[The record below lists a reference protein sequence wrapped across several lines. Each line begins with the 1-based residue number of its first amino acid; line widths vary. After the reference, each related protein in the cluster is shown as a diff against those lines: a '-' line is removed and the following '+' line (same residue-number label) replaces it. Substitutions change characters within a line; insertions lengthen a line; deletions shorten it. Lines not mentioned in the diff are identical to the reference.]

1 MKTIKPVVFC
11 SLIVGALSVA
21 QTDAMAVGTH
31 HGHGRGGDSVPK
43 ENKHT
48 DDSKY
53 HTVLNHSADEETKSS
68 SSSSGAVKLKGP
80 EEIRV
85 DNDEQTTVRVGDNG
99 METMVSS
106 GAFGVV
112 HEDDVTAAHP
122 ESQTQQNQKHKS
134 AKECSSSAWN
144 PYCS

>member
-1 MKTIKPVVFC
+1 M
-11 SLIVGALSVA
+11 

-31 HGHGRGGDSVPK
+31 HGHGKGDSAPK
-43 ENKHT
+43 ENKRT

-53 HTVLNHSADEETKSS
+53 HTVLNHSTEGETKSS
-68 SSSSGAVKLKGP
+68 SSSSGGVKLKGP

-85 DNDEQTTVRVGDNG
+85 DNDQQTTVRVGDNG

-122 ESQTQQNQKHKS
+122 ESQTQQNKKKPK
-134 AKECSSSAWN
+134 ADNFCGTD
-144 PYCS
+144 PYDC